1 MHCVSVIDE
10 AKMPFLV
17 VVLHIVVVDGWI
29 IFLIIIIIPAPP
41 PVLSRGI
48 YVFILILF

>member
-29 IFLIIIIIPAPP
+29 IFLIIIPAP

-48 YVFILILF
+48 YVFIFILF